1 MSERPHAE
9 RTPIRRRLHRTREH
23 DCGRAE
29 LIRSPVVR
37 LHQLYACRRGCG
49 DPVIRS
55 SWSFVDIIVI
65 PDLLP
70 FLEPSVDHFNLV
82 HQLETLAQ
90 TTEVLPAL
98 DRALLP
104 KAQCCR

>member
-9 RTPIRRRLHRTREH
+9 RTPIRRRLHRTHAH

-37 LHQLYACRRGCG
+37 LHQLFACRRGCG
-49 DPVIRS
+49 DPVIPL
-55 SWSFVDIIVI
+55 SWLFVDIIVI

-70 FLEPSVDHFNLV
+70 FLEPSVDHVNLLCP
-82 HQLETLAQ
+82 LEPFAQ
-90 TTEVLPAL
+90 ATEVLPAL

-104 KAQCCR
+104 KAQCCW